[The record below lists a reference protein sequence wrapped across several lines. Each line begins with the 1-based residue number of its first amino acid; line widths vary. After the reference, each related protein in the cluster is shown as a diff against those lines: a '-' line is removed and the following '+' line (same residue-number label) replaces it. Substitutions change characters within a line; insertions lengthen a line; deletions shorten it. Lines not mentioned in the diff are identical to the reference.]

1 MSSLFVS
8 TLFFVHKMSA
18 LFVSTLFLCTK
29 CLHFLCLLY
38 FSCTKCL
45 HTLCLLYFC
54 ARNVFTFCVYFIFVH
69 KMSALFVSTLFLCTK
84 CLHVLCLLYFLC
96 TKCLHFLCLLCFWL
110 IHRSNGFHSSAA
122 FHSSVARKPKGRG
135 KSCVAAH
142 LRVYFNTRC
151 IIWYCVTTPYTIK
164 EVDFRV
170 FRFLVMD
177 WFRRPPLLVVVF
189 DFFVS

>member
-1 MSSLFVS
+1 MNVHHPVWESSCLS
-8 TLFFVHKMSA
+8 SI
-18 LFVSTLFLCTK
+18 FLCP
-29 CLHFLCLLY
+29 HF
-38 FSCTKCL
+38 S
-45 HTLCLLYFC
+45 CLLYFC
-54 ARNVFTFCVYFIFVH
+54 ARNFLTFCVYFIFVH

-142 LRVYFNTRC
+142 LRVSHKIFNGFS
-151 IIWYCVTTPYTIK
+151 P
-164 EVDFRV
+164 
-170 FRFLVMD
+170 
-177 WFRRPPLLVVVF
+177 
-189 DFFVS
+189 